1 MNKCSLVFFGF
12 DAGSIRAGSVAV
24 KINDEL
30 ISNSCFFK
38 YLGVY
43 WDFDLDWSL
52 HINKTAD
59 SFKMG
64 INMAYLCKNQWGNH
78 PQTALTFYKSIIRSR
93 VDWAAFLYAGAK
105 VKTLKRLD
113 TLQNHA
119 LRTCLGCF
127 KFTRINVLDHI
138 AAIPTL
144 NIRRT

>member
-12 DAGSIRAGSVAV
+12 DADSIRAGSVAV

-30 ISNSCFFK
+30 ISNSRFFK

-64 INMAYLCKNQWGNH
+64 INIVTSESHML
-78 PQTALTFYKSIIRSR
+78 LI
-93 VDWAAFLYAGAK
+93 
-105 VKTLKRLD
+105 
-113 TLQNHA
+113 
-119 LRTCLGCF
+119 
-127 KFTRINVLDHI
+127 
-138 AAIPTL
+138 
-144 NIRRT
+144 